1 MAQSLTAA
9 RSATVTVLVVAGSE
23 AEAASARETIGA
35 LQGRSPVR
43 ALVVVDRDGGW
54 PAPALRSVVEAS
66 VRGDVP
72 LVLWRPAGLPDAS
85 DPVLG
90 WAEHLV
96 VDSRTVLGG
105 SRRPDRG
112 DTPRPPGLSGSRR
125 PDRGDTPRPP
135 GLGVAG
141 VVDLAGRMPVTDL
154 AWVALAQWRELVA
167 GLFDGPDRGPFL
179 ADVRHVRVE
188 GHEALRP
195 LLAGWL
201 LSRLRIPPGVVE
213 VGPSEGLSVEVTA
226 EHNGRQGHFSVAWS
240 AESHLIDARV
250 VIGTGP
256 PLVRRWR
263 RDEAG
268 PVGLLGRALARLG
281 WDPVYGEALTAA
293 VVLRPESARGSGPGP
308 T

>member
-1 MAQSLTAA
+1 
-9 RSATVTVLVVAGSE
+9 
-23 AEAASARETIGA
+23 
-35 LQGRSPVR
+35 VR

-54 PAPALRSVVEAS
+54 PAPALRSLVEAS

-96 VDSRTVLGG
+96 VDSRTVL
-105 SRRPDRG
+105 S
-112 DTPRPPGLSGSRR
+112 
-125 PDRGDTPRPP
+125 
-135 GLGVAG
+135 VAG

-179 ADVRHVRVE
+179 ADVRHVRVQ
-188 GHEALRP
+188 GHEALQP

-201 LSRLRIPPGVVE
+201 LSRLRIPAGVVE

-256 PLVRRWR
+256 PQVRRWR

-293 VVLRPESARGSGPGP
+293 LVLRAESARRSGPGP

>member
-9 RSATVTVLVVAGSE
+9 RSATLTVLVVAGSE

-90 WAEHLV
+90 WIEHLV
-96 VDSRTVLGG
+96 VDSRTV
-105 SRRPDRG
+105 
-112 DTPRPPGLSGSRR
+112 LSGSRR

-179 ADVRHVRVE
+179 ADVRHVRVQ

-256 PLVRRWR
+256 PQVRRWR

-293 VVLRPESARGSGPGP
+293 VVLRAESARRSGPGP